1 MGGLFAPEQLT
12 EDRERGSK
20 SGTKLL
26 LLTFDCF
33 RNSLCRDPALGGKW
47 CVRSQVEGVRE
58 GSVAL
63 CLFSLAGPAFSPA
76 LRHSLRMESH
86 EVDWKSSRTFTVTH
100 RLVHCYGRLCLAFL
114 PHSLLPFLDGE
125 PTSLCRAWRGKEVSL
140 LQPLGRLSQDL
151 PCRLH
156 FLTPTSF
163 QRPSSTSLSR
173 RW

>member
-12 EDRERGSK
+12 EDRERGSM

-63 CLFSLAGPAFSPA
+63 CLFSLAGPTFHLLLGTASEDG
-76 LRHSLRMESH
+76 ES
-86 EVDWKSSRTFTVTH
+86 R
-100 RLVHCYGRLCLAFL
+100 GRLEKF
-114 PHSLLPFLDGE
+114 
-125 PTSLCRAWRGKEVSL
+125 
-140 LQPLGRLSQDL
+140 
-151 PCRLH
+151 
-156 FLTPTSF
+156 
-163 QRPSSTSLSR
+163 
-173 RW
+173 